1 MATEMKAGV
10 IGASGYSGIE
20 LLRLLDTHPHF
31 QVTLANSRSLAGQ
44 AVADAYPALR
54 GRLEGLEFTA
64 SQPEEL
70 ASADE
75 EVFFL
80 ALPHGVATEFA
91 RPLYDAGKTV
101 IDLSADFR
109 LHSTELYQEYYNAP
123 HPDPELL
130 EIGAYIIPE
139 IHDFNSYADHRLFA
153 SPGCYPT
160 SIQLPLTPLVK
171 SKVIETE
178 GIIINS
184 YSGVSGAGKKLHEM
198 YLYCERDE
206 STQAYGLPQ
215 HRHLSEIEEQLTF
228 ANDGMP
234 VVLQFCPHL
243 APMKR
248 GIHTTISV
256 PAKGSLDELYKAW
269 DESYTHRPLVHVLPS
284 GQFPDTA
291 HVTNTSRADISAVY
305 DSRTKRFIITSTID
319 NLLKGASG
327 QAVQIA
333 NLRYGFPET
342 SGLV

>member
-1 MATEMKAGV
+1 MATEIKAGV

-20 LLRLLDTHPHF
+20 LLRLLDTHPNIEI
-31 QVTLANSRSLAGQ
+31 TRATSRSLVGPS
-44 AVADAYPALR
+44 VASIFPALR
-54 GRLEGLEFTA
+54 GRLEGLEFTE
-64 SQPEEL
+64 SQPQALAETEEEL
-70 ASADE
+70 Y
-75 EVFFL
+75 FL

-91 RPLYDAGKTV
+91 RPLYDAGKTI

-109 LHSTELYQEYYNAP
+109 LHSPELYLEYYNAP

-139 IHDFNSYADHRLFA
+139 IHNIEPYMDHRLFA

-171 SKVIETE
+171 SGVIGTE
-178 GIIINS
+178 GIIVNS
-184 YSGVSGAGKKLHEM
+184 YSGVSGAGKKMHEM
-198 YLYCERDE
+198 YLYCERAE
-206 STQAYGLPQ
+206 SARAYGLPQ
-215 HRHLSEIEEQLTF
+215 HRHLSEIEEQLTI
-228 ANDGMP
+228 ANGGEP
-234 VVLQFCPHL
+234 VVIQFCPHL

-256 PAKGSLDELYKAW
+256 PVNGSIDDLYSCWETA
-269 DESYTHRPLVHVLPS
+269 YAHRPLVHILPS
-284 GQFPDTA
+284 GEFPDTA
-291 HVTNTSRADISAVY
+291 HVTNTSRADMSAVH
-305 DSRTKRFIITSTID
+305 DPRMDRFIITCTID

-342 SGLV
+342 AGLI

>member
-1 MATEMKAGV
+1 M
-10 IGASGYSGIE
+10 
-20 LLRLLDTHPHF
+20 
-31 QVTLANSRSLAGQ
+31 
-44 AVADAYPALR
+44 
-54 GRLEGLEFTA
+54 
-64 SQPEEL
+64 
-70 ASADE
+70 
-75 EVFFL
+75 
-80 ALPHGVATEFA
+80 
-91 RPLYDAGKTV
+91 
-101 IDLSADFR
+101 
-109 LHSTELYQEYYNAP
+109 
-123 HPDPELL
+123 
-130 EIGAYIIPE
+130 
-139 IHDFNSYADHRLFA
+139 
-153 SPGCYPT
+153 
-160 SIQLPLTPLVK
+160 PLTPLVK

-206 STQAYGLPQ
+206 SARAYGLPQ

-269 DESYTHRPLVHVLPS
+269 DESYAHRPLVHILPS